1 MTCPRPVTRALCLVL
16 AWACLQCGVAWL
28 AGAEAAEHMIAGT
41 DMFVSQ
47 DTQTGAL
54 LIACRAPPDSAAAQ
68 SPPSIQPSPSSM
80 KPKTALG
87 ALRVWLGLALAP
99 ASFAAADGGAA
110 TRKGSSYNRAKF
122 VAALLSVWAGA
133 SAATPPATAR
143 GSPPNVVIILA
154 DDLGYGDLGC
164 YGGTR
169 IRTPNL
175 DRLAAEGMR
184 FTSFYAQPVCG
195 PSRAALMTGSYPL
208 RVAKRKNVVE
218 HHPRLHPQEITI
230 AEILKTRGYAT
241 AAFGKW
247 DLAGHSQKASEYEP
261 DLLPTHQGFDE
272 YFGTPSSNDSTV
284 NLLRGTKVVE
294 NGADMSTLTQRYTDE
309 AISFIRRSK
318 DRPFF
323 VYLAHSMPHTRVAAT
338 PAFAGK
344 SAAGLYGDAVEELD
358 SHIGRLW
365 EALRAEG
372 LDGSTYII
380 FTSDNGPW
388 YLDRHLAAPDD
399 ARTRGPQGQL
409 KYPFNQRDERGAH
422 YGSAAP
428 LRGAKASSWEG
439 GFRVPFI
446 VRAPGRVPA
455 GATSSELVTTLDL
468 LPTLAKLAGA
478 GAPTDRIIDGHDIS
492 PLLHGSAGATSPTD
506 AFYYYAHTRLEAV
519 RAGRWKLHLPRRENV
534 PWSVF
539 GLPAD
544 TAALTE
550 PLLFNLEADIGE
562 RNNVAAQHPQTIA
575 RLSALAEKARTDIGD
590 FDRVG
595 ASARF
600 FDPEPRRPDIL
611 NAKPSAS
618 GK

>member
-1 MTCPRPVTRALCLVL
+1 MPNT
-16 AWACLQCGVAWL
+16 
-28 AGAEAAEHMIAGT
+28 
-41 DMFVSQ
+41 
-47 DTQTGAL
+47 
-54 LIACRAPPDSAAAQ
+54 
-68 SPPSIQPSPSSM
+68 
-80 KPKTALG
+80 
-87 ALRVWLGLALAP
+87 
-99 ASFAAADGGAA
+99 A
-110 TRKGSSYNRAKF
+110 TRKGSRYARFGF
-122 VAALLSVWAGA
+122 VAALLSVWMAA
-133 SAATPPATAR
+133 TAATPPATTRA
-143 GSPPNVVIILA
+143 GTPNVIVILA
-154 DDLGYGDLGC
+154 DDLGYGDLGS
-164 YGGTR
+164 YGGKR

-218 HHPRLHPQEITI
+218 HHPRLHAQEITI

-247 DLAGHSQKASEYEP
+247 DLAGHTQKASAYEL

-272 YFGTPSSNDSTV
+272 FFGTPSSNDSTV
-284 NLLRGTKVVE
+284 NLLRGTKVEE
-294 NGADMSTLTQRYTDE
+294 NNADMSTLTQRYTDA
-309 AISFIRRSK
+309 AIAFVRRSK

-323 VYLAHSMPHTRVAAT
+323 VYLAHSMPHTRVAAS

-358 SHIGRLW
+358 AHFGRLW

-372 LDGSTYII
+372 LDRSTYII

-439 GFRVPFI
+439 GFRVPCI
-446 VRAPGRVPA
+446 VRAPGRVAA
-455 GATSSELVTTLDL
+455 GATSNELVTTLDL
-468 LPTLAKLAGA
+468 LPTLAQLAGA
-478 GAPTDRIIDGHDIS
+478 TAPTDRIIDGRDIG
-492 PLLHGSAGATSPTD
+492 PLLHGTAGASSPTE

-519 RAGRWKLHLPRRENV
+519 RSGRWKLHLSRPENK

-539 GLPAD
+539 GAPAE
-544 TAALTE
+544 TAALAE
-550 PLLFNLEADIGE
+550 PLLFDLAADIGE
-562 RNNVAAQHPQTIA
+562 RNNIAAQNPPVVT
-575 RLSALAEKARTDIGD
+575 RLLALAEKARADIGD

-595 ASARF
+595 AGARF
-600 FDPEPRRPDIL
+600 FDPDPRRPDIPA
-611 NAKPSAS
+611 AKASAPA
-618 GK
+618 K

>member
-1 MTCPRPVTRALCLVL
+1 MPNT
-16 AWACLQCGVAWL
+16 
-28 AGAEAAEHMIAGT
+28 AA
-41 DMFVSQ
+41 
-47 DTQTGAL
+47 
-54 LIACRAPPDSAAAQ
+54 
-68 SPPSIQPSPSSM
+68 
-80 KPKTALG
+80 
-87 ALRVWLGLALAP
+87 
-99 ASFAAADGGAA
+99 
-110 TRKGSSYNRAKF
+110 RKGSRYVRAGF
-122 VAALLSVWAGA
+122 VAALLSVWSAA
-133 SAATPPATAR
+133 SAATPPTPTRAGT
-143 GSPPNVVIILA
+143 PNVVVILA
-154 DDLGYGDLGC
+154 DDLGYGDLGS
-164 YGGTR
+164 YGGKR

-218 HHPRLHPQEITI
+218 HHPRLHAQEITI

-247 DLAGHSQKASEYEP
+247 DLAGHTQKASAYEL

-284 NLLRGTKVVE
+284 NLLRGTEVVE
-294 NGADMSTLTQRYTDE
+294 NNADMSTLTQRYTDE

-323 VYLAHSMPHTRVAAT
+323 VYLAHSMPHTRVAAS

-344 SAAGLYGDAVEELD
+344 SAAGLFGDAVEELD
-358 SHIGRLW
+358 AHMGRLW
-365 EALRAEG
+365 ETLRSAG
-372 LDGSTYII
+372 LDESTYII

-388 YLDRHLAAPDD
+388 FLDRPLSAPDD

-439 GFRVPFI
+439 GFRVPCI
-446 VRAPGRVPA
+446 VRAPGRVSA
-455 GATSSELVTTLDL
+455 GTTCHEIASTLDL

-478 GAPTDRIIDGHDIS
+478 TAPADRIIDGRDIG
-492 PLLHGSAGATSPTD
+492 PLLHGTAGATSPTE
-506 AFYYYAHTRLEAV
+506 AFYYYCHTRLEAV
-519 RAGRWKLHLPRRENV
+519 RAGRWKLHPPRPENKA
-534 PWSVF
+534 WSVF
-539 GLPAD
+539 GAPTE
-544 TAALTE
+544 TAALAE
-550 PLLFNLEADIGE
+550 PLLFDLEADIGE
-562 RNNVAAQHPQTIA
+562 RTNLAAHNPQVVAQ
-575 RLSALAEKARTDIGD
+575 LLALAEKARADIGD

-595 ASARF
+595 AGARF
-600 FDPEPRRPDIL
+600 FDPDPRRADIPA
-611 NAKPSAS
+611 AKASAPA
-618 GK
+618 K

>member
-1 MTCPRPVTRALCLVL
+1 MPNT
-16 AWACLQCGVAWL
+16 
-28 AGAEAAEHMIAGT
+28 
-41 DMFVSQ
+41 
-47 DTQTGAL
+47 
-54 LIACRAPPDSAAAQ
+54 
-68 SPPSIQPSPSSM
+68 
-80 KPKTALG
+80 
-87 ALRVWLGLALAP
+87 
-99 ASFAAADGGAA
+99 A
-110 TRKGSSYNRAKF
+110 TRKGSRYARFGF
-122 VAALLSVWAGA
+122 VAALLSVGMAA
-133 SAATPPATAR
+133 TAATPPATTRA
-143 GSPPNVVIILA
+143 GTPNVIVILA
-154 DDLGYGDLGC
+154 DDLGYGDLGS
-164 YGGTR
+164 YGGKR

-218 HHPRLHPQEITI
+218 HHPRLHAQEITI

-247 DLAGHSQKASEYEP
+247 DLAGHTQKASAYEL

-272 YFGTPSSNDSTV
+272 FFGTPSSNDSTV
-284 NLLRGTKVVE
+284 NLLRGTKVEE
-294 NGADMSTLTQRYTDE
+294 NNADMSTLTQRYTDA
-309 AISFIRRSK
+309 AIAFVRRSK

-323 VYLAHSMPHTRVAAT
+323 VYLAHSMPHTRVAAS

-344 SAAGLYGDAVEELD
+344 SAAGLYGDAVEEVD
-358 SHIGRLW
+358 AHFGRLW

-372 LDGSTYII
+372 LDRSTYII

-439 GFRVPFI
+439 GFRVPCI

-455 GATSSELVTTLDL
+455 GATSNELVTTLDL
-468 LPTLAKLAGA
+468 LPTLAQLAGA
-478 GAPTDRIIDGHDIS
+478 TAPADRIIDGRDIG
-492 PLLHGSAGATSPTD
+492 PLLHGTVGASSPTE

-519 RAGRWKLHLPRRENV
+519 RSGRWKLHLSRPENK

-539 GLPAD
+539 GAPAE
-544 TAALTE
+544 TAALAE
-550 PLLFNLEADIGE
+550 PLLFDLAADIGE
-562 RNNVAAQHPQTIA
+562 RNNIAAQNPQVVA
-575 RLSALAEKARTDIGD
+575 RLLALAEKARADIGD

-595 ASARF
+595 AGARF
-600 FDPEPRRPDIL
+600 FDPDPRRPDIPA
-611 NAKPSAS
+611 AKASAPA
-618 GK
+618 K

>member
-1 MTCPRPVTRALCLVL
+1 M
-16 AWACLQCGVAWL
+16 
-28 AGAEAAEHMIAGT
+28 
-41 DMFVSQ
+41 
-47 DTQTGAL
+47 
-54 LIACRAPPDSAAAQ
+54 
-68 SPPSIQPSPSSM
+68 
-80 KPKTALG
+80 
-87 ALRVWLGLALAP
+87 
-99 ASFAAADGGAA
+99 AA
-110 TRKGSSYNRAKF
+110 T
-122 VAALLSVWAGA
+122 
-133 SAATPPATAR
+133 AATPPATTRA
-143 GSPPNVVIILA
+143 GTPNVVIILA
-154 DDLGYGDLGC
+154 DDLGYGDLGS
-164 YGGTR
+164 YGGKR

-218 HHPRLHPQEITI
+218 HHPWLHAQEITI

-247 DLAGHSQKASEYEP
+247 DLAGHSQKASAYEL

-272 YFGTPSSNDSTV
+272 FFGTPSSNDSTV
-284 NLLRGTKVVE
+284 NLLRGTKVEE
-294 NGADMSTLTQRYTDE
+294 NNADMSTLTQRYTDE
-309 AISFIRRSK
+309 AIAFVRRSK

-323 VYLAHSMPHTRVAAT
+323 VYLAHSMPHTRVAAS

-358 SHIGRLW
+358 AHFGRLW

-372 LDGSTYII
+372 LDRSTYII
-380 FTSDNGPW
+380 FTSDTGPW

-439 GFRVPFI
+439 GFRVPCI
-446 VRAPGRVPA
+446 VRAPGRVAA
-455 GATSSELVTTLDL
+455 GATSNELVTTLDL
-468 LPTLAKLAGA
+468 LPTLAQLAGA
-478 GAPTDRIIDGHDIS
+478 TAPADRIIDGRDIS
-492 PLLHGSAGATSPTD
+492 PLLHGTVGASSPTE

-519 RAGRWKLHLPRRENV
+519 RSGRWKLHLSRPENK

-539 GLPAD
+539 GAPAE
-544 TAALTE
+544 TAALAE
-550 PLLFNLEADIGE
+550 PLLFDLAADIGE
-562 RNNVAAQHPQTIA
+562 RNNIAAQNPQVVT
-575 RLSALAEKARTDIGD
+575 RLLALAEKARADIGD

-595 ASARF
+595 AGARF
-600 FDPEPRRPDIL
+600 FDPDPRRPDIPA
-611 NAKPSAS
+611 AKASAPA
-618 GK
+618 K

>member
-1 MTCPRPVTRALCLVL
+1 MPNT
-16 AWACLQCGVAWL
+16 
-28 AGAEAAEHMIAGT
+28 
-41 DMFVSQ
+41 
-47 DTQTGAL
+47 
-54 LIACRAPPDSAAAQ
+54 
-68 SPPSIQPSPSSM
+68 
-80 KPKTALG
+80 
-87 ALRVWLGLALAP
+87 
-99 ASFAAADGGAA
+99 A
-110 TRKGSSYNRAKF
+110 TRKGSRYARFGF
-122 VAALLSVWAGA
+122 VAALLSVWMAA
-133 SAATPPATAR
+133 TAATPPATTRA
-143 GSPPNVVIILA
+143 GTPNVIVILA
-154 DDLGYGDLGC
+154 DDLGYGDLGS
-164 YGGTR
+164 YGGKR

-218 HHPRLHPQEITI
+218 HHPRLHAQEITI

-247 DLAGHSQKASEYEP
+247 DLAGHTQKASAYEL

-272 YFGTPSSNDSTV
+272 FFGTPSSNDSTV
-284 NLLRGTKVVE
+284 NLLRGTKVEE
-294 NGADMSTLTQRYTDE
+294 NNADMSTLTQRYTDA
-309 AISFIRRSK
+309 AIAFVRRSK

-323 VYLAHSMPHTRVAAT
+323 VYLAHSMPHTRVAAS

-358 SHIGRLW
+358 AHFGRLW
-365 EALRAEG
+365 ETLRAEG
-372 LDGSTYII
+372 LDESTYII

-439 GFRVPFI
+439 GFRVPCI
-446 VRAPGRVPA
+446 VRAPGRVAA
-455 GATSSELVTTLDL
+455 GATSNELVTTLDL
-468 LPTLAKLAGA
+468 LPTLAQLAGA
-478 GAPTDRIIDGHDIS
+478 TAPTDRIIDGRDIG
-492 PLLHGSAGATSPTD
+492 PLLHGTAGASSPTE

-519 RAGRWKLHLPRRENV
+519 RSGRWKLHLSRPENK

-539 GLPAD
+539 GAPAE
-544 TAALTE
+544 TAALAE
-550 PLLFNLEADIGE
+550 PLLFDLAADIGE
-562 RNNVAAQHPQTIA
+562 RNNIAAQNPQVVT
-575 RLSALAEKARTDIGD
+575 RLLALAEKARADIGD

-595 ASARF
+595 AGARF
-600 FDPEPRRPDIL
+600 FDPDPRRPDIPA
-611 NAKPSAS
+611 AKASAPA
-618 GK
+618 K

>member
-1 MTCPRPVTRALCLVL
+1 MPNT
-16 AWACLQCGVAWL
+16 
-28 AGAEAAEHMIAGT
+28 
-41 DMFVSQ
+41 
-47 DTQTGAL
+47 
-54 LIACRAPPDSAAAQ
+54 
-68 SPPSIQPSPSSM
+68 
-80 KPKTALG
+80 
-87 ALRVWLGLALAP
+87 
-99 ASFAAADGGAA
+99 A
-110 TRKGSSYNRAKF
+110 TRKGSRYARFGF
-122 VAALLSVWAGA
+122 VAALLSVGMAA
-133 SAATPPATAR
+133 TAATPPAPTRA
-143 GSPPNVVIILA
+143 GTPNVIVILA
-154 DDLGYGDLGC
+154 DDLGYGDLGS
-164 YGGTR
+164 YGGKR

-218 HHPRLHPQEITI
+218 HHPRLHAQEITI

-247 DLAGHSQKASEYEP
+247 DLAGHTQKASAYEL

-272 YFGTPSSNDSTV
+272 FFGTPSSNDSTV
-284 NLLRGTKVVE
+284 NLLRGTKVEE
-294 NGADMSTLTQRYTDE
+294 NNADMSTLTQRYTDA
-309 AISFIRRSK
+309 AIAFVRRSK

-323 VYLAHSMPHTRVAAT
+323 VYLAHSMPHTRVAAS

-358 SHIGRLW
+358 AHFGRLW
-365 EALRAEG
+365 ETLRAEG
-372 LDGSTYII
+372 LDESTYII

-439 GFRVPFI
+439 GFRVPCI

-455 GATSSELVTTLDL
+455 GATSNELVTTLDL
-468 LPTLAKLAGA
+468 LPTLAQLAGA
-478 GAPTDRIIDGHDIS
+478 TAPTDRIIDGRDIG
-492 PLLHGSAGATSPTD
+492 PLLHGTAGASSPTE

-519 RAGRWKLHLPRRENV
+519 RSGRWKLHLSRPENK

-539 GLPAD
+539 GAPAE
-544 TAALTE
+544 TAALAE
-550 PLLFNLEADIGE
+550 PLLFDLAADIGE
-562 RNNVAAQHPQTIA
+562 RNNIAAQNPQVVT
-575 RLSALAEKARTDIGD
+575 RLLALAEKARADIGD

-595 ASARF
+595 AGARF
-600 FDPEPRRPDIL
+600 FDPDPRRPDIPA
-611 NAKPSAS
+611 AKASAPA
-618 GK
+618 K

>member
-1 MTCPRPVTRALCLVL
+1 MPNT
-16 AWACLQCGVAWL
+16 
-28 AGAEAAEHMIAGT
+28 
-41 DMFVSQ
+41 
-47 DTQTGAL
+47 
-54 LIACRAPPDSAAAQ
+54 
-68 SPPSIQPSPSSM
+68 
-80 KPKTALG
+80 
-87 ALRVWLGLALAP
+87 
-99 ASFAAADGGAA
+99 A
-110 TRKGSSYNRAKF
+110 TRKGGCYARFGF
-122 VAALLSVWAGA
+122 VAALLSVGMAA
-133 SAATPPATAR
+133 TAATPPAPTRA
-143 GSPPNVVIILA
+143 GTPNVVIILA
-154 DDLGYGDLGC
+154 DDLGYGDLGS
-164 YGGTR
+164 YGGKR

-218 HHPRLHPQEITI
+218 HHPRLHAQEITI

-247 DLAGHSQKASEYEP
+247 DLAGHTQKASAYEL

-272 YFGTPSSNDSTV
+272 FFGTPSSNDATV
-284 NLLRGTKVVE
+284 NLLRGTKVEE
-294 NGADMSTLTQRYTDE
+294 NNADMSTLTQRYTDE
-309 AISFIRRSK
+309 AIAFVRRSK

-323 VYLAHSMPHTRVAAT
+323 VYLAHSMPHTRVAAS
-338 PAFAGK
+338 PAFSGK

-358 SHIGRLW
+358 AHFGRLW

-372 LDGSTYII
+372 LDRSTYII

-439 GFRVPFI
+439 GFRVPCI
-446 VRAPGRVPA
+446 VRAPGRVAA
-455 GATSSELVTTLDL
+455 GATSNELVTTLDL
-468 LPTLAKLAGA
+468 LPTLAQLAGA
-478 GAPTDRIIDGHDIS
+478 TPPADRIIDGRDIR
-492 PLLHGSAGATSPTD
+492 PLLHGMAGATSPTE

-519 RAGRWKLHLPRRENV
+519 RSGRWKLHLSRPENK

-539 GLPAD
+539 GAPAE
-544 TAALTE
+544 TAALAE
-550 PLLFNLEADIGE
+550 PLLFDLAADIGE
-562 RNNVAAQHPQTIA
+562 RNNIAAQNPQVVT
-575 RLSALAEKARTDIGD
+575 RLLALAEKARADIGD

-595 ASARF
+595 AGARF
-600 FDPEPRRPDIL
+600 FDPDPRRPDIPA
-611 NAKPSAS
+611 AKASAPA
-618 GK
+618 K

>member
-1 MTCPRPVTRALCLVL
+1 MPNT
-16 AWACLQCGVAWL
+16 
-28 AGAEAAEHMIAGT
+28 
-41 DMFVSQ
+41 
-47 DTQTGAL
+47 
-54 LIACRAPPDSAAAQ
+54 
-68 SPPSIQPSPSSM
+68 
-80 KPKTALG
+80 
-87 ALRVWLGLALAP
+87 
-99 ASFAAADGGAA
+99 A
-110 TRKGSSYNRAKF
+110 TRKGSRYARFGF
-122 VAALLSVWAGA
+122 VAALLSVWMAA
-133 SAATPPATAR
+133 TAATPPATTRA
-143 GSPPNVVIILA
+143 GTPNVIVILA
-154 DDLGYGDLGC
+154 DDLGYGDLGS
-164 YGGTR
+164 YGGKR

-218 HHPRLHPQEITI
+218 HHPRLHAQEITI

-247 DLAGHSQKASEYEP
+247 DLAGHTQKASAYEL

-272 YFGTPSSNDSTV
+272 FFGTPSSNDSTV
-284 NLLRGTKVVE
+284 NLLRGTKVEE
-294 NGADMSTLTQRYTDE
+294 NNADMSTLTQRYTDE
-309 AISFIRRSK
+309 AIAFVRRSK

-323 VYLAHSMPHTRVAAT
+323 VYLAHSMPHTRVAAS

-344 SAAGLYGDAVEELD
+344 SAAGLYGDTVEELD
-358 SHIGRLW
+358 AHFGRLW

-372 LDGSTYII
+372 LDESTYII

-439 GFRVPFI
+439 GFRVPCI
-446 VRAPGRVPA
+446 VRAPGRVAA
-455 GATSSELVTTLDL
+455 GATSNELVTTLDL
-468 LPTLAKLAGA
+468 LPTLAQLADA
-478 GAPTDRIIDGHDIS
+478 TAPTDRIIDGRDIG
-492 PLLHGSAGATSPTD
+492 PLLHGTAGASSPTE

-519 RAGRWKLHLPRRENV
+519 RSGRWKLHLSRPENK

-539 GLPAD
+539 GAPAE
-544 TAALTE
+544 TAELAE
-550 PLLFNLEADIGE
+550 PLLFDLAADIGE
-562 RNNVAAQHPQTIA
+562 RNNIAAQNPQVVT
-575 RLSALAEKARTDIGD
+575 RLLALAEKARTDIGD

-595 ASARF
+595 AGARF
-600 FDPEPRRPDIL
+600 FDPDPRRPDIPA
-611 NAKPSAS
+611 AKASAPA
-618 GK
+618 K

>member
-1 MTCPRPVTRALCLVL
+1 MPNT
-16 AWACLQCGVAWL
+16 
-28 AGAEAAEHMIAGT
+28 
-41 DMFVSQ
+41 
-47 DTQTGAL
+47 
-54 LIACRAPPDSAAAQ
+54 
-68 SPPSIQPSPSSM
+68 
-80 KPKTALG
+80 
-87 ALRVWLGLALAP
+87 
-99 ASFAAADGGAA
+99 A
-110 TRKGSSYNRAKF
+110 TRNGSRYARAGF
-122 VAALLSVWAGA
+122 VAALLTAWSGA
-133 SAATPPATAR
+133 SAATPPAPTRA
-143 GSPPNVVIILA
+143 GTPNVVIILA
-154 DDLGYGDLGC
+154 DDLGYGDLGA
-164 YGGTR
+164 YGGKR

-184 FTSFYAQPVCG
+184 FTNFYAQPVCG

-218 HHPRLHPQEITI
+218 HHPRLHAQEITI

-241 AAFGKW
+241 AAYGKW
-247 DLAGHSQKASEYEP
+247 DLAGHTQKASEYEL

-272 YFGTPSSNDSTV
+272 FFGTPSSNDDTV
-284 NLLRGTKVVE
+284 NLLRGTQVVE

-323 VYLAHSMPHTRVAAT
+323 VYLAHSMPHTRVAAS

-344 SAAGLYGDAVEELD
+344 SAAGLFGDAVEELD
-358 SHIGRLW
+358 AHFGRLW
-365 EALRAEG
+365 ETLRAEG
-372 LDGSTYII
+372 LDESTYII

-388 YLDRHLAAPDD
+388 YLDRHLAAPND

-446 VRAPGRVPA
+446 VRAPGRVAA

-468 LPTLAKLAGA
+468 LPTLAKLAGTA
-478 GAPTDRIIDGHDIS
+478 APADRIIDGHDIS
-492 PLLHGSAGATSPTD
+492 PLLHGMASATSPTE

-519 RAGRWKLHLPRRENV
+519 RSGRWKLHLSRPEDER
-534 PWSVF
+534 WSVF
-539 GLPAD
+539 GAPSE
-544 TAALTE
+544 TAALAE
-550 PLLFNLEADIGE
+550 PLLFDLDSDIGE
-562 RNNVAAQHPQTIA
+562 RTNVAAQHPQVIA
-575 RLSALAEKARTDIGD
+575 RLSALAEKARADIGD

-595 ASARF
+595 AGARF
-600 FDPEPRRPDIL
+600 FDPDTRRPDIL
-611 NAKPSAS
+611 KAKSPAPA
-618 GK
+618 K

>member
-1 MTCPRPVTRALCLVL
+1 M
-16 AWACLQCGVAWL
+16 
-28 AGAEAAEHMIAGT
+28 
-41 DMFVSQ
+41 
-47 DTQTGAL
+47 
-54 LIACRAPPDSAAAQ
+54 
-68 SPPSIQPSPSSM
+68 
-80 KPKTALG
+80 
-87 ALRVWLGLALAP
+87 
-99 ASFAAADGGAA
+99 AA
-110 TRKGSSYNRAKF
+110 T
-122 VAALLSVWAGA
+122 
-133 SAATPPATAR
+133 AATPPATTRA
-143 GSPPNVVIILA
+143 GTPNVIVILA
-154 DDLGYGDLGC
+154 DDLGYGDLGS
-164 YGGTR
+164 YGGKR

-218 HHPRLHPQEITI
+218 HHPRLHAQEITI

-247 DLAGHSQKASEYEP
+247 DLAGHTQKASAYEL

-272 YFGTPSSNDSTV
+272 FFGTPSSNDSTV
-284 NLLRGTKVVE
+284 NLLRGTKVEE
-294 NGADMSTLTQRYTDE
+294 NNADMSTLTQRYTDA
-309 AISFIRRSK
+309 AIAFVRRSK

-323 VYLAHSMPHTRVAAT
+323 VYLAHSMPHTRVAAS

-344 SAAGLYGDAVEELD
+344 SAAGLYGDAVEEVD
-358 SHIGRLW
+358 AHFGRLW

-372 LDGSTYII
+372 LDESTYII

-439 GFRVPFI
+439 GFRVPCI

-455 GATSSELVTTLDL
+455 GATSNELVTTLDL
-468 LPTLAKLAGA
+468 LPTLAQLAGA
-478 GAPTDRIIDGHDIS
+478 TAPADRIIDGRDIG
-492 PLLHGSAGATSPTD
+492 PLLHGTVGASSPTE

-519 RAGRWKLHLPRRENV
+519 RSGRWKLHLSRPENK

-539 GLPAD
+539 GAPAE
-544 TAALTE
+544 TAALAE
-550 PLLFNLEADIGE
+550 PLLFDLAADIGE
-562 RNNVAAQHPQTIA
+562 RNNIAAQNPQVVA
-575 RLSALAEKARTDIGD
+575 RLLALAEKARADIGD

-595 ASARF
+595 AGARF
-600 FDPEPRRPDIL
+600 FDPDPRRPDIPA
-611 NAKPSAS
+611 AKASAPA
-618 GK
+618 K

>member
-1 MTCPRPVTRALCLVL
+1 MPNT
-16 AWACLQCGVAWL
+16 
-28 AGAEAAEHMIAGT
+28 
-41 DMFVSQ
+41 
-47 DTQTGAL
+47 
-54 LIACRAPPDSAAAQ
+54 
-68 SPPSIQPSPSSM
+68 
-80 KPKTALG
+80 
-87 ALRVWLGLALAP
+87 
-99 ASFAAADGGAA
+99 A
-110 TRKGSSYNRAKF
+110 TRKGSRYARFGF
-122 VAALLSVWAGA
+122 VAALLSVWMAA
-133 SAATPPATAR
+133 TAATPPATTRA
-143 GSPPNVVIILA
+143 GTPNVIVILA
-154 DDLGYGDLGC
+154 DDLGYGDLGS
-164 YGGTR
+164 YGGKR

-218 HHPRLHPQEITI
+218 HHPRLHAQEITI

-247 DLAGHSQKASEYEP
+247 DLAGHTQKASAYEL

-272 YFGTPSSNDSTV
+272 FFGTPSSNDSTV
-284 NLLRGTKVVE
+284 NLLRGTKVEE
-294 NGADMSTLTQRYTDE
+294 NNADMSTLTQRYTDA
-309 AISFIRRSK
+309 AIAFVRRSK

-323 VYLAHSMPHTRVAAT
+323 VYLAHSMPHTRVAAS

-344 SAAGLYGDAVEELD
+344 SAAGLYGDAVEEVD
-358 SHIGRLW
+358 AHFGRLW

-372 LDGSTYII
+372 LDESTYII

-439 GFRVPFI
+439 GFRVPCI

-455 GATSSELVTTLDL
+455 GATSNELVTTLDL
-468 LPTLAKLAGA
+468 LPTLAQLAGA
-478 GAPTDRIIDGHDIS
+478 TAPADRIIDGRDIG
-492 PLLHGSAGATSPTD
+492 PLLHGTVGASSPTE

-519 RAGRWKLHLPRRENV
+519 RSGRWKLHLSRPENK

-539 GLPAD
+539 GAPAE
-544 TAALTE
+544 TAALAE
-550 PLLFNLEADIGE
+550 PLLFDLAADIGE
-562 RNNVAAQHPQTIA
+562 RNNIAAQNPQVVA
-575 RLSALAEKARTDIGD
+575 RLLALAEKARADIGD

-595 ASARF
+595 AGARF
-600 FDPEPRRPDIL
+600 FDPDPRRPDIPA
-611 NAKPSAS
+611 AKASAPA
-618 GK
+618 K

>member
-1 MTCPRPVTRALCLVL
+1 MPNT
-16 AWACLQCGVAWL
+16 
-28 AGAEAAEHMIAGT
+28 AA
-41 DMFVSQ
+41 
-47 DTQTGAL
+47 
-54 LIACRAPPDSAAAQ
+54 
-68 SPPSIQPSPSSM
+68 
-80 KPKTALG
+80 
-87 ALRVWLGLALAP
+87 
-99 ASFAAADGGAA
+99 
-110 TRKGSSYNRAKF
+110 RKGSRYVRAGF
-122 VAALLSVWAGA
+122 VAALLSVWSAA
-133 SAATPPATAR
+133 SAATPPTPTRAGT
-143 GSPPNVVIILA
+143 PNVVVILA
-154 DDLGYGDLGC
+154 DDLGYGDLGS
-164 YGGTR
+164 YGGKR

-218 HHPRLHPQEITI
+218 HHPRLHAQEITI

-247 DLAGHSQKASEYEP
+247 DLAGHTQKASAYEL

-284 NLLRGTKVVE
+284 NLLRGTEVVE
-294 NGADMSTLTQRYTDE
+294 NNADMSTLTQRYTDE

-323 VYLAHSMPHTRVAAT
+323 VYLAHSMPHTRVAAS

-344 SAAGLYGDAVEELD
+344 SAAGLFGDAVEELD
-358 SHIGRLW
+358 AHVGRLW
-365 EALRAEG
+365 ETLRSAG
-372 LDGSTYII
+372 LDESTYII

-388 YLDRHLAAPDD
+388 FLDRPLSAPDD

-439 GFRVPFI
+439 GFRVPCI
-446 VRAPGRVPA
+446 VRAPGRVSA
-455 GATSSELVTTLDL
+455 GTTCHEIASTLDL

-478 GAPTDRIIDGHDIS
+478 TAPADRIIDGRDIG
-492 PLLHGSAGATSPTD
+492 PLLHGTAGATSPTE
-506 AFYYYAHTRLEAV
+506 AFYYYCHTRLEAV
-519 RAGRWKLHLPRRENV
+519 RAGRWKLHPPRPENKA
-534 PWSVF
+534 WSVF
-539 GLPAD
+539 GAPTE
-544 TAALTE
+544 TAALAE
-550 PLLFNLEADIGE
+550 PLLFDLEADIGE
-562 RNNVAAQHPQTIA
+562 RNNLAAHNPQVVAQ
-575 RLSALAEKARTDIGD
+575 LLALAEKARADIGD

-595 ASARF
+595 AGARF
-600 FDPEPRRPDIL
+600 FDPDPRRADIPA
-611 NAKPSAS
+611 AKASATA
-618 GK
+618 K

>member
-1 MTCPRPVTRALCLVL
+1 MPNT
-16 AWACLQCGVAWL
+16 
-28 AGAEAAEHMIAGT
+28 
-41 DMFVSQ
+41 
-47 DTQTGAL
+47 
-54 LIACRAPPDSAAAQ
+54 
-68 SPPSIQPSPSSM
+68 
-80 KPKTALG
+80 
-87 ALRVWLGLALAP
+87 
-99 ASFAAADGGAA
+99 A
-110 TRKGSSYNRAKF
+110 TRKGSRYARFGF
-122 VAALLSVWAGA
+122 VAALLSVWMAA
-133 SAATPPATAR
+133 TAATPPATTRA
-143 GSPPNVVIILA
+143 GTPNVIVILA
-154 DDLGYGDLGC
+154 DDLGYGDLGS
-164 YGGTR
+164 YGGKR

-218 HHPRLHPQEITI
+218 HHPRLHAQEITI

-247 DLAGHSQKASEYEP
+247 DLAGHTQKASAYEL

-272 YFGTPSSNDSTV
+272 FFGTPSSNDATV
-284 NLLRGTKVVE
+284 NLLRGTQVVE
-294 NGADMSTLTQRYTDE
+294 NGADMSTLTRRYTDE

-323 VYLAHSMPHTRVAAT
+323 VYLAHSMPHTRVAAS

-344 SAAGLYGDAVEELD
+344 SAAGLYGDTVEELD
-358 SHIGRLW
+358 AHFGRLW
-365 EALRAEG
+365 ETLRAEG
-372 LDGSTYII
+372 LDESTYII

-439 GFRVPFI
+439 GFRVPCI

-455 GATSSELVTTLDL
+455 GATSNELVTTLDL
-468 LPTLAKLAGA
+468 LPTLAQLAGA
-478 GAPTDRIIDGHDIS
+478 TAPTDRIIDGRDIG
-492 PLLHGSAGATSPTD
+492 PLLHGTAGASSPTE

-519 RAGRWKLHLPRRENV
+519 RSGRWKLHLSRPENK

-539 GLPAD
+539 GAPAE
-544 TAALTE
+544 TAELAE
-550 PLLFNLEADIGE
+550 PLLFDLAADIGE
-562 RNNVAAQHPQTIA
+562 RNNIAAQNPQVVA
-575 RLSALAEKARTDIGD
+575 RLLALAEKARADIGD

-595 ASARF
+595 AGARF
-600 FDPEPRRPDIL
+600 FDPDPRRPDIPA
-611 NAKPSAS
+611 AKASAPA
-618 GK
+618 K

>member
-1 MTCPRPVTRALCLVL
+1 MPNT
-16 AWACLQCGVAWL
+16 
-28 AGAEAAEHMIAGT
+28 
-41 DMFVSQ
+41 
-47 DTQTGAL
+47 
-54 LIACRAPPDSAAAQ
+54 
-68 SPPSIQPSPSSM
+68 
-80 KPKTALG
+80 
-87 ALRVWLGLALAP
+87 
-99 ASFAAADGGAA
+99 A
-110 TRKGSSYNRAKF
+110 TRKGSCYARAGF
-122 VAALLSVWAGA
+122 LAALLTAWIGA
-133 SAATPPATAR
+133 SAATPPAFAR
-143 GSPPNVVIILA
+143 ASTPNVVIILA
-154 DDLGYGDLGC
+154 DDLGYGDLGS
-164 YGGTR
+164 YGGKL
-169 IRTPNL
+169 IRTPHL

-218 HHPRLHPQEITI
+218 HHPRLHAQEITI

-247 DLAGHSQKASEYEP
+247 DLAGHTQKASAYEL

-272 YFGTPSSNDSTV
+272 FFGTPSSNDATV
-284 NLLRGTKVVE
+284 NLLRGTEVVE
-294 NGADMSTLTQRYTDE
+294 NGADMSTLTQRYTDA
-309 AISFIRRSK
+309 AIAFVRRSK

-323 VYLAHSMPHTRVAAT
+323 VYLAHSMPHTRVAAS

-358 SHIGRLW
+358 AHFGRLW

-372 LDGSTYII
+372 LDESTYII

-428 LRGAKASSWEG
+428 LRGAKASRWEG
-439 GFRVPFI
+439 GFRVPCI
-446 VRAPGRVPA
+446 VRAPGRVAA
-455 GATSSELVTTLDL
+455 GATSNELVTTLDL
-468 LPTLAKLAGA
+468 LPTLAQLAGA
-478 GAPTDRIIDGHDIS
+478 TAPADRIIDGRDIG
-492 PLLHGSAGATSPTD
+492 PLLHGTVGASSPTE

-519 RAGRWKLHLPRRENV
+519 RSGRWKLHLSRPENK

-539 GLPAD
+539 GAPAE
-544 TAALTE
+544 TAALAE
-550 PLLFNLEADIGE
+550 PLLFDLAADIGE
-562 RNNVAAQHPQTIA
+562 RNNIAAQNPQVVT
-575 RLSALAEKARTDIGD
+575 RLLALAEKARADIGD

-595 ASARF
+595 AGARF
-600 FDPEPRRPDIL
+600 FDPDPRRPDIPA
-611 NAKPSAS
+611 AKASAPA
-618 GK
+618 K

>member
-1 MTCPRPVTRALCLVL
+1 MPNT
-16 AWACLQCGVAWL
+16 
-28 AGAEAAEHMIAGT
+28 
-41 DMFVSQ
+41 
-47 DTQTGAL
+47 
-54 LIACRAPPDSAAAQ
+54 
-68 SPPSIQPSPSSM
+68 
-80 KPKTALG
+80 
-87 ALRVWLGLALAP
+87 
-99 ASFAAADGGAA
+99 A
-110 TRKGSSYNRAKF
+110 TRKGSRYARFGF
-122 VAALLSVWAGA
+122 VAALLSVGMAA
-133 SAATPPATAR
+133 TAATPPAPTRA
-143 GSPPNVVIILA
+143 GTPNVIVILA
-154 DDLGYGDLGC
+154 DDLGYGDLGS
-164 YGGTR
+164 YGGKR

-218 HHPRLHPQEITI
+218 HHPRLHAQEITI

-247 DLAGHSQKASEYEP
+247 DLAGHTQKASAYEL

-272 YFGTPSSNDSTV
+272 FFGTPSSNDSTV
-284 NLLRGTKVVE
+284 NLLRGTKVEE
-294 NGADMSTLTQRYTDE
+294 NNADMSTLTQRYTDA
-309 AISFIRRSK
+309 AIAFVRRSK

-323 VYLAHSMPHTRVAAT
+323 VYLAHSMPHTRVAAS

-344 SAAGLYGDAVEELD
+344 SAAGLYGDAVEEVD
-358 SHIGRLW
+358 AHFGRLW

-372 LDGSTYII
+372 LDESTYII

-439 GFRVPFI
+439 GFRVPCI

-455 GATSSELVTTLDL
+455 GATSNELVTTLDL
-468 LPTLAKLAGA
+468 LPTLAQLAGA
-478 GAPTDRIIDGHDIS
+478 TAPADRIIDGRDIG
-492 PLLHGSAGATSPTD
+492 PLLHGTVGASSPTE

-519 RAGRWKLHLPRRENV
+519 RSGRWKLHLSRPENK

-539 GLPAD
+539 GAPAE
-544 TAALTE
+544 TAALAE
-550 PLLFNLEADIGE
+550 PLLFDLAADIGE
-562 RNNVAAQHPQTIA
+562 RNNIAAQNPQVVT
-575 RLSALAEKARTDIGD
+575 RLLALAEKARADIGD

-595 ASARF
+595 AGARF
-600 FDPEPRRPDIL
+600 FDPDPRRPDIPA
-611 NAKPSAS
+611 AKASAPA
-618 GK
+618 K